1 MKTRKNNLVSGFTL
15 VEVIIALV
23 VVAIVAAMMA
33 TYFGTSITQSSA
45 PIFGLKAAG
54 NLNQIMEKI
63 TTDYNNTPP
72 TWSPNTLYA
81 ANTII
86 LPTEGKRNG
95 RQYITILGGTSGST
109 EPATWPPPGGNDG
122 GVTWTYSGTTPP
134 KNWFA
139 STAYTVNS
147 VVYPTNGYQYICT
160 IAGPSNP
167 THVPNWSTAV
177 EVGDLVTA
185 SGWTW
190 KCRGPQPTLALQTKI
205 AGGVVSGQDHTQTFG
220 VDSVSY
226 RLIQNSFIRFVLSG
240 SNYVED
246 TVTGA
251 LAPGHADYGKYLKV
265 TIGLPLNA
273 APRTDETLTILFVRR

>member
-45 PIFGLKAAG
+45 PIFRLKAAG

-86 LPTEGKRNG
+86 LPSEGKRNG

-109 EPATWPPPGGNDG
+109 EPTVWPTSGTVPDG
-122 GVTWTYSGTTPP
+122 GVSWTCNGTTPP
-134 KNWFA
+134 KNW
-139 STAYTVNS
+139 STNPDTAYTVNS

-160 IAGPSNP
+160 IAGSSNP

-177 EVGDLVTA
+177 AVGALVTA

-190 KCRGPQPTLALQTKI
+190 ECRGPQPTLALHNRIGNEDSEYTN
-205 AGGVVSGQDHTQTFG
+205 QTFG
-220 VDSVSY
+220 GDTQVSY
-226 RLIQNSFIRFVLSG
+226 RVIHNRFIRFDTSG
-240 SNYVED
+240 TEVS
-246 TVTGA
+246 TPVTT
-251 LAPGHADYGKYLKV
+251 GHTGYGKYLKV
-265 TIGLPLNA
+265 TIGLHSTA
-273 APRTDETLTILFVRR
+273 APRTDETLTTLFVGR